1 MSIIH
6 ADDLATFRAEVL
18 DADVPVVVDFWA
30 EWCGPCRMI
39 GPELEALAADFGDAI
54 KVVKVN
60 VDLNGSVAQEYR
72 VQSIPMIGL
81 FEGGDMTGSSVGAR
95 PRDAI
100 ADALGLDRFRSS
112 MSTTA
117 TSSATTPTITEAP
130 NPTVHVG
137 SDGRY

>member
-30 EWCGPCRMI
+30 EWCGPCRMV
-39 GPELEALAADFGDAI
+39 GPELEALAADYGDAI

-81 FEGGDMTGSSVGAR
+81 FEGGDMTNAAVGAR

-100 ADALGLDRFRSS
+100 ADALGLERFRA
-112 MSTTA
+112 STSAPSPSTA
-117 TSSATTPTITEAP
+117 APAVTEAP